1 MTLRRYRIRVP
12 AAAMVLA
19 AGKGLRMRPLTETC
33 PKPLVRLAGKTLL
46 DRALDMLDATIVRR
60 AVVNVHYLGDQII
73 EHVKGR
79 IAPAVIISDERE
91 ELLDTGG
98 GIARAL
104 PLIGTRPFFLINS
117 DSAWRDGPA
126 PALLRLAET
135 FDEKEMDGVLL
146 LIEPE
151 RGIGYSGGGDFV
163 RGADG
168 RLRRAKGGSASAL
181 VYMGVAILSPKLF
194 AGAPEGA
201 FSLNLVFDR
210 AIAAGRL
217 FGIVHD
223 GEWMHVGTPEALK
236 EAEAFLAQG
245 AG

>member
-1 MTLRRYRIRVP
+1 MTLRRYKIRVP

-19 AGKGLRMRPLTETC
+19 AGKGLRMRPLTETR
-33 PKPLVRLAGKTLL
+33 PKPLVKLAGTTLL

-79 IAPAVIISDERE
+79 IAPAVQISDERA

-104 PLIGTRPFFLINS
+104 PLIGTRPFFLVNS
-117 DSAWRDGPA
+117 DSTWRDGPA
-126 PALLRLAET
+126 PALLRLAGK
-135 FDEKEMDGVLL
+135 FNEKEMDGVLL
-146 LIEPE
+146 LIEPG
-151 RGIGYSGGGDFV
+151 RGIGFSGGGDFFL
-163 RGADG
+163 GPDG
-168 RLRRAKGGSASAL
+168 RLTRAKSGDPSAL
-181 VYMGVAILSPKLF
+181 VYMGVAILNPKLF

-201 FSLNLVFDR
+201 FSLNLLFDR
-210 AIAAGRL
+210 AIASGRL
-217 FGIVHD
+217 YGIIHD
-223 GEWMHVGTPEALK
+223 GDWMHVGTPEALA
-236 EAEAFLAQG
+236 EAEAFLTQG